1 MANTIKLKKYLD
13 VIEEYVAAGA
23 ITPGHL
29 VKFNSNGKV
38 EFHDGE
44 NENAIPMFA
53 LEDELQGKTIDQAY
67 AQDDPVQVWVAQ
79 RGEHVNALLAASEE
93 VVAGDFLCS
102 AGDGTLKKH
111 VEDTDSGGVEV
122 HGLQIVAQALEAV
135 TTTASTA
142 RIKVRIV

>member
-1 MANTIKLKKYLD
+1 MANTVKLKKYLD

-23 ITPGHL
+23 IIPGHL

-38 EFHDGE
+38 EVHSDS

-67 AQDDPVQVWVAQ
+67 AQGDPVQVWVAQ
-79 RGEHVNALLAASEE
+79 RGEHVNAILAAGETI
-93 VVAGDFLCS
+93 VAGDFLSS
-102 AGDGTLKKH
+102 AGDGTLHKH
-111 VEDTDSGGVEV
+111 IEDTDSGGVEV
-122 HGLQIVAQALEAV
+122 HGMQIVAQALEAV
-135 TTTASTA
+135 TTTSAVA